1 MRIQLIAGVVA
12 SIFLCALL
20 FCCTGSDDEADDE
33 IDDEDND
40 DDDTADESG
49 SPCAENES
57 YESMQWLFEECFII
71 LDTQGDQLNADAA
84 CHLYLPEDVLCFID
98 CADASDACY
107 DAGLSGCLQN
117 CGLEMMK

>member
-1 MRIQLIAGVVA
+1 MRIQLNAGIVV

-20 FCCTGSDDEADDE
+20 LCCTGSDDEIDE
-33 IDDEDND
+33 EDND

-49 SPCAENES
+49 SPCAENEP

-71 LDTQGDQLNADAA
+71 LDTQVDPVNADAA
-84 CHLYLPEDVLCFID
+84 CHLYLSEDVLCFID
-98 CADASDACY
+98 CADASDACD
-107 DAGLSGCLQN
+107 DAGLLACLQN

>member
-1 MRIQLIAGVVA
+1 MRIQWKAGVVA

-20 FCCTGSDDEADDE
+20 FCCTGSDDEAEDE
-33 IDDEDND
+33 IV

-49 SPCAENES
+49 SPCAENEP

-71 LDTQGDQLNADAA
+71 LDTQDDSLNADAA

-98 CADASDACY
+98 CADASDAC
-107 DAGLSGCLQN
+107 DEAELSACLQN
-117 CGLEMMK
+117 CGLEVIK